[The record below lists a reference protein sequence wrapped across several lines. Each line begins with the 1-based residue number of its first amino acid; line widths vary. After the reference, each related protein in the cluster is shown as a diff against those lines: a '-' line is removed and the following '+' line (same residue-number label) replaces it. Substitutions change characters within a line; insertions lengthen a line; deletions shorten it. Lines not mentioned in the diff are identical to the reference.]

1 MDVGQPPVDSGHSA
15 VILAA
20 VFDVGIY
27 IVQGDGVRRFA
38 GPGEEE
44 LQIIE
49 VMDGGGG
56 VRVSAS
62 QSLVESSGVGH
73 NIKASPVGRIWAKPR

>member
-1 MDVGQPPVDSGHSA
+1 MDVGQPPVDGGHSA
-15 VILAA
+15 AILAA
-20 VFDVGIY
+20 VVDVVVHIL
-27 IVQGDGVRRFA
+27 QGDGVRGFA
-38 GPGEEE
+38 GPGEDE

-49 VMDGGGG
+49 VMDGSGG

-73 NIKASPVGRIWAKPR
+73 NIKASPVGRIWTKP